1 MGYIGFLNASP
12 TKMKNLTSF
21 VLLASLFSFSVMAQT
36 PLTIEATYG
45 NGANIVKLATGS
57 PGELGLLK
65 LLGDEFG
72 KNENAKMEWI
82 KAGSGVSLNLL
93 KTKQVDMI
101 MVHAPEAVNKAV
113 SDGWA
118 TDRTLIGSNEFYIVG
133 PKSDPAKIKT
143 ATSGADAYTKIADAQ
158 ANFISRGDKSG
169 THVKEM
175 DIWKKTGITPSGQW
189 YIVTNDFMT
198 ASLKKANAENAY
210 FMTDSSTWVAEKNI
224 APKLEI
230 LYRGDKFLVN
240 TYDALAAPPG
250 ATPGRE
256 TAVKFI
262 KFVASDQGQR
272 IIRDFGKDK
281 YSEPL
286 YNDAVYAKQYVY

>member
-1 MGYIGFLNASP
+1 MSKLIQAIIGATLCLMG
-12 TKMKNLTSF
+12 
-21 VLLASLFSFSVMAQT
+21 FSSMAQSE
-36 PLTIEATYG
+36 LKVEAVYG
-45 NGANIVKLATGS
+45 SGANVYKLATGS
-57 PGELGLLK
+57 PGELGLLQA
-65 LLGDEFG
+65 LGEAFG
-72 KNENAKMEWI
+72 KKENAKMEWI
-82 KAGSGVSLNLL
+82 KAGSGASLNLL

-101 MVHAPEAVNKAV
+101 MVHAPEAVNKALAE
-113 SDGWA
+113 GWA

-143 ATSGADAYTKIADAQ
+143 ATSGADAYAKIAGAQ

-175 DIWKKTGITPSGQW
+175 DIWKKAGIAPSGNW
-189 YIVTNDFMT
+189 YIITNDFMT
-198 ASLKKANAENAY
+198 ASLKRANEENAY
-210 FMTDSSTWVAEKNI
+210 FMTDSSTWVAEKNV

-240 TYDALAAPPG
+240 TYDALAAPAG

-262 KFVASDQGQR
+262 QFVGSDAGQK
-272 IIRDFGKDK
+272 IIRDYGKNK
-281 YSEPL
+281 YLEAL